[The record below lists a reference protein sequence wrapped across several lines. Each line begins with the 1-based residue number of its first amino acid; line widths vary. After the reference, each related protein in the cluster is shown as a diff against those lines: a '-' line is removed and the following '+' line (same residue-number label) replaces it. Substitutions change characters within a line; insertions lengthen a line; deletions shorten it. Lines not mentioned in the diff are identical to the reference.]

1 MTCFSLSLVDIVRT
15 YLLQIKAQYYNC
27 CVILYVMCLSC
38 DKVNAHNAEEVMCS
52 SCDKVNMLI
61 IRRSDKKHS
70 MNKITYAFFEAI
82 IADQLAF
89 HDSLYSKL

>member
-52 SCDKVNMLI
+52 SCEEVGQRTLYEQDHMV
-61 IRRSDKKHS
+61 
-70 MNKITYAFFEAI
+70 FEAI
-82 IADQLAF
+82 I
-89 HDSLYSKL
+89 HS